1 MEEELLKTHFFLQA
15 FIISEKDIHIWLY
28 RASPPVLQP
37 SLYITLSQAI
47 VNRIAIKLLQ
57 VMIYVKGTW
66 GSRASW
72 NSWTEIACYLNI
84 RILTRIK
91 MAENNVNFT
100 LVGIM
105 YYIYIYYKLLY
116 FGSVS
121 YYIAL
126 AELQLII

>member
-1 MEEELLKTHFFLQA
+1 
-15 FIISEKDIHIWLY
+15 
-28 RASPPVLQP
+28 
-37 SLYITLSQAI
+37 
-47 VNRIAIKLLQ
+47 
-57 VMIYVKGTW
+57 
-66 GSRASW
+66 
-72 NSWTEIACYLNI
+72 
-84 RILTRIK
+84 